1 MMTLRLGTKERAY
14 QFINHLHYAL
24 NVSNIGDARTL
35 VLHPASTIFVHSS
48 AEEKENGGVTD
59 DLVRINVGSEDTDDL
74 IEDFTGA
81 LAAL

>member
-1 MMTLRLGTKERAY
+1 M
-14 QFINHLHYAL
+14 
-24 NVSNIGDARTL
+24 
-35 VLHPASTIFVHSS
+35 LHPASTIFVHSS

-59 DLVRINVGSEDTDDL
+59 DLVRINVGIEDTDDL